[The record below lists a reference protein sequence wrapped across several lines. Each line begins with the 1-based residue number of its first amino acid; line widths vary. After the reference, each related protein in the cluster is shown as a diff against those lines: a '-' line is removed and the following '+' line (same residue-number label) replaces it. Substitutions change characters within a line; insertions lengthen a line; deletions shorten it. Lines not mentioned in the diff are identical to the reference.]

1 MKKHEDLL
9 GDDLAAFEE
18 FDQLSEP
25 SSVHEEK
32 TALQD
37 LPPVEKKAP
46 KKAATKAP
54 SAPESTASE
63 PETVPVESGAALDA
77 FEFAPDVPVHI
88 VAVLAKKTISLKDL
102 FELRLGSV
110 LDLARPPSEYVD
122 LVANGKL
129 IGRGELVE
137 LDGKLGVR
145 IINLRTR

>member
-25 SSVHEEK
+25 GSVHEEK
-32 TALQD
+32 TASQD

-46 KKAATKAP
+46 KKAAAKLP
-54 SAPESTASE
+54 SAPVPVTSE
-63 PETVPVESGAALDA
+63 PETVPVESAALDA

>member
-1 MKKHEDLL
+1 MKKHDDLL

-25 SSVHEEK
+25 ASAPKLSEEK
-32 TALQD
+32 T
-37 LPPVEKKAP
+37 P
-46 KKAATKAP
+46 AAARKT
-54 SAPESTASE
+54 SSGTASPTVE
-63 PETVPVESGAALDA
+63 QETVPVESATALDA